1 MKKFAYILFFFAT
14 LILTS
19 CGVSSGHFKFEGK
32 FLNMNQG
39 EFYVYSPDGGF
50 DGVDT
55 IKVEGG
61 RFTFETACKE
71 DFTIMIVFPN
81 FSEQPIFA
89 ESGKTVDIKADAS
102 HLKEMEVKGTKAN
115 ELMNKFRHS
124 ILKDTPPQEKQH
136 AEDFIKEHPES
147 VVSVYLVRKYFFSG
161 PNPDYDKAYSLL
173 SLMEKE
179 QPKNGQLSKMKQQA
193 SVLKNA
199 RIGSSLPAFTAYD
212 INGSLVS
219 SADMNSA
226 PVTVI
231 YTWATYNYDSQDMQR
246 ELKNRQ
252 RKSQGKL
259 KLMSICLDASK
270 SECKNNLRRDSIT
283 CPTICT
289 GYMLEDK
296 TLKMLGLATIPD
308 NIILQNGKIIARGMQ
323 KQELYNKLDQLLR

>member
-1 MKKFAYILFFFAT
+1 MKKFAYTLFFLAT

-39 EFYVYSPDGGF
+39 KFYVYSPDGGF

-55 IKVEGG
+55 ITVEGG

-89 ESGKTVDIKADAS
+89 ESGKTVNIKADAS
-102 HLKEMEVKGTKAN
+102 HLKEMEVKGTKTN

-124 ILKDTPPQEKQH
+124 ILKDTPPQEKKH
-136 AEDFIKEHPES
+136 AEEFIKEHPES
-147 VVSVYLVRKYFFSG
+147 AVSVYLIRKYFFSA
-161 PNPDYDKAYSLL
+161 NDPDYNKASSLISLL
-173 SLMEKE
+173 EKE
-179 QPKNGQLSKMKQQA
+179 QPQNGQLAKMKQQA
-193 SVLKNA
+193 SILKNA
-199 RIGSSLPAFTAYD
+199 RIGSTLPVFTAYD
-212 INGSLVS
+212 TNGSLVS
-219 SADMNSA
+219 NTDMSSA

-246 ELKNRQ
+246 ELKTRQ

-259 KLMSICLDASK
+259 KLMGICLDASK

-283 CPTICT
+283 CPIICT
-289 GYMLEDK
+289 GDMLEDK
-296 TLKMLGLATIPD
+296 TLKKLGLATLPD

-323 KQELYNKLDQLLR
+323 KQELYNKLDQLLK